1 MSEQTHVIRS
11 YAVTAYD
18 QIILFSMT
26 SLSDVIENKIIL
38 PKHFKHYH

>member
-1 MSEQTHVIRS
+1 MSEQTHVIWS

-26 SLSDVIENKIIL
+26 SLIHVFIRSEKQV
-38 PKHFKHYH
+38 